1 MNLKVEDLEREINQR
16 GVNHK
21 GASVDPATTM
31 SKDDIGESEAVSSRL
46 GTINPQSFV
55 LQSMKEALASAEHSS
70 KQNLPGLANLSLTAS
85 GGTGGLL

>member
-1 MNLKVEDLEREINQR
+1 MNLKVEDLEREINQM

-21 GASVDPATTM
+21 GAAVDPATTM
-31 SKDDIGESEAVSSRL
+31 SKDDIGESEAISSRL

>member
-31 SKDDIGESEAVSSRL
+31 TKDDIGESEAVSSRL

>member
-21 GASVDPATTM
+21 GAAVDHATTM

-55 LQSMKEALASAEHSS
+55 LQSMKEALASAEHAS
-70 KQNLPGLANLSLTAS
+70 K
-85 GGTGGLL
+85 